1 MALYTTSIEEALSRT
16 ASIEQYIETAEP
28 VWTKL
33 NPTTDRGRFFVKD
46 TIAEAEM
53 AVSPPLVGGL
63 SSKSVKDCR
72 LSAGAAV
79 RPRTVKAVGITGG
92 YVEGAQGGQEVQPG
106 AHKAT
111 VKARRGLK
119 SCKRQAKRTVKREA
133 VIRELQ
139 ARGYNVKG

>member
-1 MALYTTSIEEALSRT
+1 MALYSTSIEEALSRT
-16 ASIEQYIETAEP
+16 ASIEQYVETAEP

-53 AVSPPLVGGL
+53 AV
-63 SSKSVKDCR
+63 
-72 LSAGAAV
+72 
-79 RPRTVKAVGITGG
+79 VGITGG
-92 YVEGAQGGQEVQPG
+92 YVEGAQGEQNVQQG

-111 VKARRGLK
+111 VKTRRGMK
-119 SCKRQAKRTVKREA
+119 SCQRQAKRTVKRNA
-133 VIRELQ
+133 VVRELQ